1 MSENLLSLHR
11 VKQHLRIDHDYEDE
25 LLAGYREAALD
36 HAQMYLGVR
45 LVEDTASIAQSGD
58 FVVNSAIQ
66 AACLLLIAHFYA
78 NREGGNM
85 GRTDE
90 MPQGYYALLMPYR
103 SYIGVA
109 GW

>member
-36 HAQMYLGVR
+36 HAQMYLGLR
-45 LVEDTASIAQSGD
+45 LVEDEASITQSGD

-66 AACLLLIAHFYA
+66 AACLLMIAHFYA
-78 NREGGNM
+78 KREG
-85 GRTDE
+85 DE
-90 MPQGYYALLMPYR
+90 IPQGCYALLMPYR

-109 GW
+109 GGGNESR